1 MIIRSLKSLV
11 CLLPALAIAASCAPY
26 LMGPSNQASSLVIGR
41 VVLDNKF
48 AGQFYGLLPVGTVD
62 KGLEI
67 EVESR
72 DGQHTF
78 RATTVEQGYFFVPNI
93 SPNTYRISR
102 ITIEGGRSS
111 GEKEKYA
118 LAVRRPV
125 FTPVTGKVTN
135 IGTLW
140 VEVSEKQEHKF
151 RDTRDEE
158 KAKSYFLQKYAQ
170 SPWTSREFVSVG
182 AGAISGTKFAQTKTA
197 APESTVVVLND
208 EKVDKPEWKA
218 GYEWR
223 FAWKTPA
230 GSGPLTRE
238 IVREEI
244 VEGAPVYIMRV
255 GKNEYSYTKDTLTL
269 LTDVLNG
276 KLTIKRTPGYQTFS
290 WPLYVGKE
298 WRSTYLSENLTEKS
312 SQNFDYRLVV
322 SSLEKVQ
329 VRAGVF
335 DAYKIDIYSAYSGN
349 FLSEYWYSPR
359 TKWFVKSRRYLEVG
373 LREEELISFKT
384 D

>member
-1 MIIRSLKSLV
+1 MQ
-11 CLLPALAIAASCAPY
+11 LLPALAIAASCTPY
-26 LMGPSNQASSLVIGR
+26 LMGPSDQTSSLVIGR

-48 AGQFYGLLPVGTVD
+48 VGQFYGLLPIGTVD

-72 DGQHTF
+72 DGKQTF
-78 RATTVEQGYFFVPNI
+78 KATTEEQGYFFVPNI
-93 SPNTYRISR
+93 SPNTYHISR
-102 ITIEGGRSS
+102 VTIEGGSS
-111 GEKEKYA
+111 RGEKERYT
-118 LAVRRPV
+118 LPVRRPV

-135 IGTLW
+135 IGTLL
-140 VEVSEKQEHKF
+140 VEVSERQEHKV
-151 RDTRDEE
+151 REARDEE
-158 KAKSYFLQKYAQ
+158 ETKRYFLQKYAQ
-170 SPWTSREFVSVG
+170 SPWSFREFVSVG
-182 AGAISGTKFAQTKTA
+182 TGVASGTKLAQTKKAVPKTTIA
-197 APESTVVVLND
+197 VLSE
-208 EKVDKPEWKA
+208 EKVDKPQWKA
-218 GYEWR
+218 GHEWR
-223 FAWKTPA
+223 YAWKTPA
-230 GSGPLTRE
+230 GSGTLTRE

-244 VEGAPVYIMRV
+244 VEDAPVYIMRV

-276 KLTIKRTPGYQTFS
+276 TLTIKRTPGSQTFS

-329 VRAGVF
+329 VPAGVF
-335 DAYKIDIYSAYSGN
+335 DAYKIDVYSAFSGN
-349 FLSEYWYSPR
+349 FLSEFWYSPK
-359 TKWFVKSRRYLEVG
+359 TKWFVKSRRYLQAG
-373 LREEELISFKT
+373 LREEELISFKA